1 MQSILSIVL
10 TGVVTGVATAAV
22 LGLIGL
28 IWRTYRE
35 WRVKRLVKVM
45 GEIVEHRNAGLQAA
59 ANPGAWVL
67 KAKQLEAEAERR
79 ASQVSTASGALV
91 HWLGELEKMDVDQSV
106 SDPEQRRYVNLLTTV
121 VSRIRDTLG
130 RHDR

>member
-1 MQSILSIVL
+1 MQSLLSVIV

-28 IWRTYRE
+28 IWRAYRE
-35 WRVKRLVKVM
+35 WRVKRLVSVM
-45 GEIVEHRNAGLQAA
+45 GEIVEHRNAGLRAA
-59 ANPGAWVL
+59 ADPGSWVL
-67 KAKQLEAEAERR
+67 RAKELEAEAERR
-79 ASQVSTASGALV
+79 ASQVSAASGALV

-106 SDPEQRRYVNLLTTV
+106 RDPQQRHYVNLLTTV